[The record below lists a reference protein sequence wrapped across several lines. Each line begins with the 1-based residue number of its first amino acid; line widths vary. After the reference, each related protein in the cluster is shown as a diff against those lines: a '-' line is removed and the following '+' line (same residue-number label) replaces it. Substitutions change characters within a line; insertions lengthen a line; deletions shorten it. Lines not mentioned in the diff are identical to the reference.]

1 MQSNLIDAFCSSAY
15 KFVFSED
22 SKVSAGI
29 HHHSSHGEDCKGQPK
44 ILISGKIDKMPF
56 MLFSTTGMFSELFSL
71 ALQILVSSKPASSM
85 KLPLIP
91 LAGPL

>member
-1 MQSNLIDAFCSSAY
+1 MLFVALHITLFSLKTQRCLQAFIITVLMVKTAR
-15 KFVFSED
+15 
-22 SKVSAGI
+22 AGLNF
-29 HHHSSHGEDCKGQPK
+29 DQWK
-44 ILISGKIDKMPF
+44 DKMPF